1 MNMDNLLKIRTLTE
15 RFFEGDT
22 TLAEEQQLYRYY
34 SQPASVLPADLAP
47 YRELFLDLAAV
58 GAASAIPPA
67 ASHRRWRPWAA
78 AAVAL
83 LLVADGAAVW
93 LNNSRT
99 DDRHEDYVAY
109 IYGERTTDRT
119 VVMAEMQKTMTAM
132 ATDGSDSVE
141 EQLKS
146 MFSN

>member
-1 MNMDNLLKIRTLTE
+1 MKMDNLLKIRTLTE
-15 RFFEGDT
+15 RFFEGET

-34 SQPASVLPADLAP
+34 SQPPSALPDDLAP

-58 GAASAIPPA
+58 GAATKPA
-67 ASHRRWRPWAA
+67 STRRWRTWAA
-78 AAVAL
+78 AVVAL
-83 LLVADGAAVW
+83 LIAAGGTALW
-93 LNNSRT
+93 LGNRSS
-99 DDRHEDYVAY
+99 DYVAY
-109 IYGERTTDRT
+109 IYGKRTTDRT

>member
-1 MNMDNLLKIRTLTE
+1 MKMDNLLKIRTLTE
-15 RFFEGDT
+15 RFFEGET

-34 SQPASVLPADLAP
+34 SQPPSALPDDLAP

-58 GAASAIPPA
+58 GAATKPA
-67 ASHRRWRPWAA
+67 STRRWRTWAA
-78 AAVAL
+78 AVVAL
-83 LLVADGAAVW
+83 LIAAGGTALW
-93 LNNSRT
+93 LGNRSS
-99 DDRHEDYVAY
+99 DYVAY

>member
-15 RFFEGDT
+15 RFFEGET
-22 TLAEEQQLYRYY
+22 TLAEEQKLYHYY
-34 SQPASVLPADLAP
+34 SQSPSALPDDLAH

-58 GAASAIPPA
+58 GTASATAPA

-83 LLVADGAAVW
+83 LIAAGGTALW
-93 LNNSRT
+93 LGNRSS
-99 DDRHEDYVAY
+99 DYVAY
-109 IYGERTTDRT
+109 IYGERTTDRA

>member
-22 TLAEEQQLYRYY
+22 TLAEEQELYRYY

-58 GAASAIPPA
+58 GAASATAPA

-83 LLVADGAAVW
+83 LIAAGGTALW
-93 LNNSRT
+93 LGNRSS
-99 DDRHEDYVAY
+99 DYVAY
-109 IYGERTTDRT
+109 IYGERTTDRA

>member
-15 RFFEGDT
+15 RFFDGET
-22 TLAEEQQLYRYY
+22 TLAEEQELYRYY

-58 GAASAIPPA
+58 GAATKPA
-67 ASHRRWRPWAA
+67 SPRRWRTWAA

-83 LLVADGAAVW
+83 LIAAGGTALW
-93 LNNSRT
+93 LGNRSS
-99 DDRHEDYVAY
+99 DYVAY
-109 IYGERTTDRT
+109 IYGERTTDRA

-132 ATDGSDSVE
+132 TIDDYDIVE
-141 EQLKS
+141 QQLKS

>member
-15 RFFEGDT
+15 RFFDGET
-22 TLAEEQQLYRYY
+22 TLSEEQELYRYY
-34 SQPASVLPADLAP
+34 SQPPSALPDDLAP

-58 GAASAIPPA
+58 GAATKPA
-67 ASHRRWRPWAA
+67 SPRRWRTWAA

-83 LLVADGAAVW
+83 LIAAGGTALW
-93 LNNSRT
+93 LGNRSS
-99 DDRHEDYVAY
+99 DYVAY
-109 IYGERTTDRT
+109 IYGERTTDRA

>member
-1 MNMDNLLKIRTLTE
+1 MKMDNLLKIRTLTE
-15 RFFEGDT
+15 RFFEGET

-34 SQPASVLPADLAP
+34 SQPPSALPDDLAP

-58 GAASAIPPA
+58 GAATKPA
-67 ASHRRWRPWAA
+67 SPRRWRTWAA

-83 LLVADGAAVW
+83 LIAAGGTALW
-93 LNNSRT
+93 LGNRSS
-99 DDRHEDYVAY
+99 DYVAY
-109 IYGERTTDRT
+109 IYGKRTTDRT

>member
-1 MNMDNLLKIRTLTE
+1 MKMDNLLKIRTLTE
-15 RFFEGDT
+15 RFFEGET

-34 SQPASVLPADLAP
+34 SQPPSALPDDLAP

-58 GAASAIPPA
+58 GAATKPA
-67 ASHRRWRPWAA
+67 SPRRWRTWAA

-83 LLVADGAAVW
+83 LLVAGGAAVW
-93 LNNSRT
+93 LTNSRT

-109 IYGERTTDRT
+109 IYGERTTDRA

>member
-1 MNMDNLLKIRTLTE
+1 MKMDNLLKIRTLTE
-15 RFFEGDT
+15 RFFEGET

-34 SQPASVLPADLAP
+34 SQPPSALPDDLAP

-58 GAASAIPPA
+58 GAATKPA
-67 ASHRRWRPWAA
+67 STRRWRTWAA
-78 AAVAL
+78 AVVAML
-83 LLVADGAAVW
+83 IAAGGTALW
-93 LNNSRT
+93 LGNRSS
-99 DDRHEDYVAY
+99 DYVAY

>member
-22 TLAEEQQLYRYY
+22 TLAEEQELYRYY
-34 SQPASVLPADLAP
+34 SQPPSALPDDLAP

-58 GAASAIPPA
+58 GAATKPA
-67 ASHRRWRPWAA
+67 SPRRWRTWAA

-83 LLVADGAAVW
+83 LIAAGGTALW
-93 LNNSRT
+93 LGNRSS
-99 DDRHEDYVAY
+99 DYVAY
-109 IYGERTTDRT
+109 IYGERTTDRA

>member
-1 MNMDNLLKIRTLTE
+1 MKMDNLLKIRTLTE
-15 RFFEGDT
+15 RFFEGET

-34 SQPASVLPADLAP
+34 SQPPSALPDDLAP

-58 GAASAIPPA
+58 GAATKPA
-67 ASHRRWRPWAA
+67 SPRRWRTWAA

-83 LLVADGAAVW
+83 LIAAGGTALW
-93 LNNSRT
+93 LGNRSS
-99 DDRHEDYVAY
+99 DYVAY

>member
-1 MNMDNLLKIRTLTE
+1 MKMDNLLKIRTLTE
-15 RFFEGDT
+15 RFFEGET

-34 SQPASVLPADLAP
+34 SQPPSALPDDLAP

-58 GAASAIPPA
+58 GTATKPASP
-67 ASHRRWRPWAA
+67 RRWRTWAA

-83 LLVADGAAVW
+83 LIAAGGTALW
-93 LNNSRT
+93 LGNRSS
-99 DDRHEDYVAY
+99 DYVAY